1 MEGPGSSGQ
10 SPTRGHSNSRTPHPS
25 FQGTSPGH
33 ITHLAA
39 DLFRPGIRSA
49 HGEAGGKVG
58 LCLWSLSPPADVW
71 FVLGWDPL
79 PQNQQ
84 GFSVWRAAGRCPG
97 VPRVPSVPSIPL
109 PQCPQYPT
117 APVSPC
123 LSVPSVPLPQCPP
136 VSTALVSPVSL
147 LPPGLTLSGPQSS
160 PATRQ
165 VLCLRR
171 GLKVTGGRVGHGK
184 RVRREIHG
192 PPGFPARLPIPLPPP
207 PQEPFL
213 TFFCGHQGLR
223 LREILTPQ
231 IYCEPVCVPWPV
243 HHESHSI

>member
-1 MEGPGSSGQ
+1 MLLETRPLMEGPGSSGQ

-25 FQGTSPGH
+25 LQGTSPGH

-109 PQCPQYPT
+109 PQCPP
-117 APVSPC
+117 ASVSPVSHC
-123 LSVPSVPLPQCPP
+123 PSVPLSPLPSCPQCPCCP
-136 VSTALVSPVSL
+136 LVS
-147 LPPGLTLSGPQSS
+147 LSRDPKALQPLDKYSAS
-160 PATRQ
+160 
-165 VLCLRR
+165 
-171 GLKVTGGRVGHGK
+171 GGD
-184 RVRREIHG
+184 
-192 PPGFPARLPIPLPPP
+192 
-207 PQEPFL
+207 
-213 TFFCGHQGLR
+213 
-223 LREILTPQ
+223 
-231 IYCEPVCVPWPV
+231 
-243 HHESHSI
+243 